1 MKRRAILS
9 VYDKREIETLAKG
22 LVELGYGILSTGG
35 TASHLREHGVE
46 LTEVSDYTGHPE
58 ILGGRVKSLHPKIHG
73 GILARREN
81 PSDMKELSE
90 NEIDPIDV
98 VVVNLYPFFEK
109 SKEVVATGKANH
121 GSLVESIDIGGPT
134 MIRAAAKNAAD
145 VIAICDP
152 DDYPRV
158 LEALGSDKGID
169 AVLRR
174 SLAEKV
180 FGMMRAYDGAIAR
193 YFALGEQL
201 LDENANRK
209 MLAAK
214 ETLALDQVMSLRY
227 GENPHQSAG
236 LYREYSAGSAGLW
249 KQLQGKELSYNNLL
263 DMYGCLDL
271 FLELDAARP
280 KDKEVAVVIK
290 HSNPCGAALADNSL
304 EAFIRARACDP
315 LSAFGGIVALS
326 GELSKELA
334 ESILEGFVEVL
345 LVSSVSDGAKTVLE
359 KKKNLRLIQ
368 CDFDGLH
375 EQRQQASITVR
386 NFHGDYLVQT
396 VDETLQPLSADS
408 LAAGPKVD
416 AGKLA
421 DMEFAWKLAKHVKSN
436 TIVIVKDLQ
445 GIGIGAGQMS
455 RVDAAR
461 IAVQRAKAHGH
472 SIEGAVAA
480 SDAFLPFPDT
490 LEILAEAG
498 VSGLVQ
504 PGGSIKDK
512 VVIEA
517 ANKLAVSMLL
527 TGQRHFRH

>member
-1 MKRRAILS
+1 
-9 VYDKREIETLAKG
+9 
-22 LVELGYGILSTGG
+22 
-35 TASHLREHGVE
+35 
-46 LTEVSDYTGHPE
+46 
-58 ILGGRVKSLHPKIHG
+58 
-73 GILARREN
+73 
-81 PSDMKELSE
+81 
-90 NEIDPIDV
+90 
-98 VVVNLYPFFEK
+98 
-109 SKEVVATGKANH
+109 
-121 GSLVESIDIGGPT
+121 
-134 MIRAAAKNAAD
+134 
-145 VIAICDP
+145 
-152 DDYPRV
+152 
-158 LEALGSDKGID
+158 
-169 AVLRR
+169 
-174 SLAEKV
+174 
-180 FGMMRAYDGAIAR
+180 
-193 YFALGEQL
+193 
-201 LDENANRK
+201 

-214 ETLALDQVMSLRY
+214 ETIALDRVMSLRY

-236 LYREYSAGSAGLW
+236 LYREYSAGSEGLW

-280 KDKEVAVVIK
+280 SGKEVAVVIK
-290 HSNPCGAALADNSL
+290 HSNPCGAALADTTL
-304 EAFIRARACDP
+304 EAFTRARACDP
-315 LSAFGGIVALS
+315 LSAFGGIVAFS
-326 GELSKELA
+326 GELTEELA
-334 ESILEGFVEVL
+334 ETILEGFVEVL
-345 LVSSVSDGAKTVLE
+345 LVSSLSDGAKAVLE
-359 KKKNLRLIQ
+359 KKKNLRLIL

-375 EQRQQASITVR
+375 GQRQQSSITVR

-396 VDETLQPLSADS
+396 VDATLQPLSADS
-408 LAAGPKVD
+408 LAAGPKLD
-416 AGKLA
+416 SDKLA

-498 VSGLVQ
+498 VTGLVQ

-517 ANKLAVSMLL
+517 AETLAVSMLL
-527 TGQRHFRH
+527 TGERHFRH